1 MRPREACL
9 LALLAALAAAGCS
22 RLTFV
27 RPDTQRKGFDQVTP
41 EYHVREDKA
50 AKQRMMARER
60 LGLAEQRYRVGD
72 YAQTV
77 AEADKVLKIDPASA
91 DAYTLLALA
100 ANAQGQ
106 AQAAGKHFHRAAELA
121 PTRGSILNNYG
132 AWLCE
137 NGQPAEGLVWIDRAL
152 ADPAYPTPAAALAN
166 AGGCARKAGQYERA
180 DRDLRHALQL
190 DGNNAY
196 ALAEMAESEYRN
208 GRFFEARAFC
218 ERRLGAAPAD
228 RRSLELAAM
237 TEERLGDTDSAR
249 RYRQRMETEFPGA
262 TTPAVS
268 GNRP

>member
-1 MRPREACL
+1 MRLRETL
-9 LALLAALAAAGCS
+9 LPASLLVLAAAGCS

-27 RPDTQRKGFDQVTP
+27 RPDVQRKGFDQVAP

-72 YAQTV
+72 YAQAAIE
-77 AEADKVLKIDPASA
+77 AEKVLKIDPASA
-91 DAYTLLALA
+91 DAYTLLALVA
-100 ANAQGQ
+100 GVRGQ
-106 AQAAGKHFHRAAELA
+106 AQVAGKHFRKAAELA
-121 PTRGSILNNYG
+121 PTKGSVLNNYG

-180 DRDLRHALQL
+180 ERDLRHALQL
-190 DGNNAY
+190 DANNAY

-228 RRSLELAAM
+228 RRSLELAAEI
-237 TEERLGDTDSAR
+237 EERLGDMTSAR
-249 RYRQRMETEFPGA
+249 RYRQRLETEFPGA
-262 TTPAVS
+262 STTAVS